1 MLQAIGASASAGYAQ
16 GNAGATGLRGQLA
29 KFEKELS
36 ACVNCATADTI
47 EGKAKIA
54 DISARIAQI
63 EDRIAQ
69 ASETNSTRQEAT
81 AKPLEAGIAGNGSAN
96 GIGSLIDIRA

>member
-1 MLQAIGASASAGYAQ
+1 MLQTIGATASAAYTQ
-16 GNAGATGLRGQLA
+16 GSTGTAGLRGQLA

-36 ACVNCATADTI
+36 ACINCATAETI

-63 EDRIAQ
+63 QDRITQ
-69 ASETNSTRQEAT
+69 ANTARSTRQEIT
-81 AKPLEAGIAGNGSAN
+81 AKPEEAGIAGNLRAG
-96 GIGSLIDIRA
+96 GIGSLIDISA